1 MSSSPAPG
9 ASALVT
15 TSPPAIVVATRDPS
29 IGRLVA
35 MALRLDGYAPQV
47 YADGEQALEA
57 LLSAPCA
64 AAVLDARLPKI
75 DGPTLCQRVRATP
88 SVASVPIIL
97 LVMRDEPALQVRG
110 RRLGAT
116 AFLVVPFVIEEL
128 LATVAGVIGLRLP
141 PFSSLDG
148 HAE

>member
-1 MSSSPAPG
+1 MPSSSLPST
-9 ASALVT
+9 SALTT
-15 TSPPAIVVATRDPS
+15 TSPSSIVVATRDPS

-47 YADGEQALEA
+47 YVDGEHALEA
-57 LLSAPCA
+57 LLTAPYA

-88 SVASVPIIL
+88 PVASVPIIL
-97 LVMRDEPALQVRG
+97 LVMRDEPARQARG

-116 AFLVVPFVIEEL
+116 AFLYLPFTIEE
-128 LATVAGVIGLRLP
+128 
-141 PFSSLDG
+141 
-148 HAE
+148 